1 MDLQPSAVING
12 VGHLALQQHHDG
24 RCYFMETFRA
34 AWLPGATFVQGNTS
48 KSEAGVLRGLHY
60 HLRQEDLWFI
70 PFGAANV
77 TLIDLRASSSTYLA
91 VEQFELSGPSAVHIP
106 IGVAHG
112 FYAPVETLMS
122 YMVSGYYDGTDELGV
137 LWNDPDLEIEWPV
150 AAPILSDRDLNAPKW
165 AEVPAEHR
173 PA

>member
-1 MDLQPSAVING
+1 MERHPSEVING

-24 RCYFMETFRA
+24 RGYFMETFRA
-34 AWLPGATFVQGNTS
+34 AWLPATTFVQGNTS

-70 PFGAANV
+70 PSGAAEV
-77 TLIDLRASSSTYLA
+77 TLIDLRQSSPTFRA
-91 VEQFELSGPSAVHIP
+91 VEQFELTGPSAVHIP

-112 FYAPVETLMS
+112 FYAPAETLMS

-137 LWNDPDLEIEWPV
+137 RWNDPDLGIEWSV
-150 AAPILSDRDLNAPKW
+150 AAPILSDRDLNAPRW
-165 AEVPAEHR
+165 ADVPAERR
-173 PA
+173 PS